1 MNAVDCSHLDWKPVV
16 LVKVIRQPFGDTN
29 TGLSV
34 KRLYLAAHPDGI
46 LRADWTLPAD
56 ERCLPLVQLM
66 GWKPARDVTFEL
78 PVQYRRGSENDAA
91 SLIPSG
97 TWVLP
102 YDEEQYRLYE
112 TVCATIHMMLERIK
126 KAPTNPSTLR
136 ALVRWVA

>member
-1 MNAVDCSHLDWKPVV
+1 MHSMDCSHLDWKPVV
-16 LVKVIRQPFGDTN
+16 LLKVIRQPFGDTN

-56 ERCLPLVQLM
+56 ERFLPLVQLM

-78 PVQYRRGSENDAA
+78 PVQYQRSGDERAA

-112 TVCATIHMMLERIK
+112 RVRATIHTMLDRIENV
-126 KAPTNPSTLR
+126 PTDPRTLR
-136 ALVRWVA
+136 ALARWVV